1 MRRAIVAAVAAVL
14 SVLGVEA
21 PAVAAPVNPT
31 YTTLLAD
38 RVQTNYKAVPLVR
51 SEAIPM
57 IAGRSY
63 TLTSSWS
70 GKSTYNT
77 GSLLE
82 QRMRCSAP
90 DVEPRNS
97 ARASTN
103 VLAYATESIYNR
115 WLFTAPITA
124 DYTCELLAIAGHT
137 VHRDR
142 FVDVTAGALTVYTT
156 PRTGREW
163 RITADDRKV
172 NRDDRTATAL
182 RRKWTAPAGTTQVRV
197 WSGPEVSCYSAGAHN
212 PFVAEVTT
220 IVKQVGAGGK
230 TRKKWT
236 HTSVQEIPGD
246 LHHYKFSQ
254 SMTLDLLPNRPKN
267 IEVAVRL
274 RWTPYAGIPD
284 RHGGIL
290 HGKSGVSSVYS
301 ALHIYP
307 LAGA

>member
-1 MRRAIVAAVAAVL
+1 MRCAIAAALTAVL
-14 SVLGVEA
+14 STVGIQT
-21 PAVAAPVNPT
+21 PAMAAPSNPT
-31 YTTLLAD
+31 YTTVTAD
-38 RVQTNYKAVPLVR
+38 RVQTNYKAVSLVV
-51 SEAIPM
+51 SDQIPM
-57 IAGRSY
+57 VAGRRY
-63 TLTSSWS
+63 ALTSSWS
-70 GKSTYNT
+70 GKSNHDT

-90 DVEPRNS
+90 GVPARDS

-103 VLAYATESIYNR
+103 VLAYDTEQIYNR
-115 WLFTAPITA
+115 WLFKASESA

-142 FVDVTAGALTVYTT
+142 FVDVERAALTVYTT

-163 RITADDRKV
+163 RITAGDRKV
-172 NRDDRTATAL
+172 NRDHTTATAL
-182 RRKWTAPAGTTQVRV
+182 KREWTAPAGTTQVRV

-212 PFVAEVTT
+212 PFAAEMTT
-220 IVKQVGAGGK
+220 IAKQVGAGGK

-236 HTSVQEIPGD
+236 QTTVKEIPGD

-274 RWTPYAGIPD
+274 RWVPYAGIPD

-307 LAGA
+307 LAGG